1 LKHVIEECLVVE
13 GRDLNYEISL
23 SFVTNEEIKN
33 LNKEYRN
40 VDAVTDVLSFPMEE
54 DSNGFY
60 IPMLGDIVI
69 STDRAFQQSKEYG
82 HSFSREISYL
92 TAHSMFH
99 LMGYD
104 HETEEEK
111 KIMRAK
117 EKEVMRSLG
126 IFKET
131 KEE

>member
-1 LKHVIEECLVVE
+1 
-13 GRDLNYEISL
+13 
-23 SFVTNEEIKN
+23 
-33 LNKEYRN
+33 
-40 VDAVTDVLSFPMEE
+40 
-54 DSNGFY
+54 
-60 IPMLGDIVI
+60 
-69 STDRAFQQSKEYG
+69 
-82 HSFSREISYL
+82 
-92 TAHSMFH
+92 
-99 LMGYD
+99 MGYD